1 MWRLLFGLWFLVGVL
16 PHPTEAQQW
25 TGTAGLALSGGHQT
39 NAYLDPVLRSWDAL
53 SDPAFGALT
62 PQAGL
67 VRDGRRSRLRVTSR
81 ARLYPS
87 RTNAPQL
94 IQGHAQYQRDLSPT
108 WTVGIGGGG
117 TRNRFVS
124 SRDSWWALPSVEW
137 APDRGSTLTLRG
149 GLSRRTVEVSEGIS
163 DQQTSGLVALN
174 GETWL
179 TDRLQAEGRLYWSS
193 GRTSL
198 AETAFGGTGLSL
210 RGTYWPT
217 NQWSIEAE
225 ATAEQVRYETTTAS
239 TAEDR
244 LGRVGLTTRWRVHP
258 STTLFARTHAS
269 AARLAQGDGGE
280 ADVHVSAGL
289 RVRAQRVLGGTTEAP
304 PTRRVCRAVDDGVRV
319 EIPYDG
325 SGTPHLTGDFNGW
338 SLPGIPMTRNG
349 DNTWTTALSVS
360 SGEYAYRIRIVDDS
374 ERRWLSLPSYAETA
388 EDNFGGTNGV
398 CTVP

>member
-1 MWRLLFGLWFLVGVL
+1 MWRLLFGLWLLVGVL

-53 SDPAFGALT
+53 SDPAFAALT

-67 VRDGRRSRLRVTSR
+67 VRDARRSRLRVTSR
-81 ARLYPS
+81 VRLYPG

-94 IQGHAQYQRDLSPT
+94 IRGHAQYRRDLSPT

-137 APDRGSTLTLRG
+137 GPDGRSTLTVRG
-149 GLSRRTVEVSEGIS
+149 GFSRRSVNVSEDVT
-163 DQQTSGLVALN
+163 DQQTSGLIALN

-198 AETAFGGTGLSL
+198 AETRFGGTGLSL

-244 LGRVGLTTRWRVHP
+244 LGRAGLMTRWRVHS
-258 STTLFARTHAS
+258 STTLFAQTHAS
-269 AARLAQGDGGE
+269 AARRAQGDGVE

-289 RVRAQRVLGGTTEAP
+289 RVRAQRVLGGTIETP
-304 PTRRVCRAVDDGVRV
+304 PTQRVCRAADDGVRV

-338 SLPGIPMTRNG
+338 SLPGTPMTQTG
-349 DNTWTTALSVS
+349 ETTWAITLSVP

-374 ERRWLSLPSYAETA
+374 ERRWLPLPPYAETA
-388 EDNFGGTNGV
+388 DDNFGGTNGV

>member
-1 MWRLLFGLWFLVGVL
+1 MWRLLFGLWLLVGVL

-53 SDPAFGALT
+53 SDPTFAALT

-67 VRDGRRSRLRVTSR
+67 VRDARRSRLRVTSR
-81 ARLYPS
+81 VRLYPS

-94 IQGHAQYQRDLSPT
+94 IQGHAQYRRDLSPT

-117 TRNRFVS
+117 TRDRFVS

-137 APDRGSTLTLRG
+137 ASDGRSTLTVRG
-149 GLSRRTVEVSEGIS
+149 GFSRRSVNVSEDVT
-163 DQQTSGLVALN
+163 DQQTSGLIALN

-244 LGRVGLTTRWRVHP
+244 LGRAGLTTRWRVHP
-258 STTLFARTHAS
+258 STTLFAQTHAS
-269 AARLAQGDGGE
+269 AARLARGDGVE

-304 PTRRVCRAVDDGVRV
+304 PTRRVCRAADDGVRV

-338 SLPGIPMTRNG
+338 SLPGTPMTQTG
-349 DNTWTTALSVS
+349 ETTWAITLSVP

-374 ERRWLSLPSYAETA
+374 ERRWLPLPPYAETA
-388 EDNFGGTNGV
+388 DDNFGGTNGV